1 MSNEVAKSPLSK
13 VSFSLHLVAHSM
25 AAVGC
30 GLVLLAVGQPIWT
43 DDIWWHLALGESYLS
58 QGPWLTHDPLLFTA
72 LGPPP
77 PSSWLMDAGLRA
89 TWNLLGFGGLRIVHV
104 GLVIA
109 IMAIVW
115 ASLRRASRSLV
126 FASVGTSMVA
136 MLSAYRLVQLRPH
149 LGTIAAAVFLH
160 WILFSKPEIPSWKR
174 VFAAAALMG
183 VWANLHPAYPIG
195 PALVAAASA
204 ALFLTSLLAGQG
216 DGDGDGN
223 GNAEDRGLVLRA
235 RATRL
240 GWVFLFGIGAT
251 FINPSGVDGYV
262 RAFSAGAG
270 SESIAIVVDEWSR
283 IQLLTWP
290 TASLPPSRLHWVS
303 AWFLIAAVPLA
314 AARMAWARWQSDQS
328 DGASDSSAD
337 PVMVVLAVT
346 GLGAMLL
353 ATRFVWMAFWP
364 VLLLASTSR
373 SATRTRR
380 LSLTLALVSIA
391 LVAGFYRWG
400 DWPMVTRGLPST
412 LTDYRTPYAAGKY
425 HAHAVS
431 FMRATKLE
439 GNLFGRYAEGGFQA
453 FWLGPAIRTA
463 TNGSL
468 NMSNEALTASFAIRE
483 RMGTRDNPAFVDAL
497 DELGVDLF
505 LGTGLPMQT
514 RPGRPPNYSTIH
526 LEDTPGWILVFRNV
540 DSALYLRN
548 DTRNESNLEKVADYY
563 LANGIPFD
571 RALGFQTERV
581 MRATPEWSRA
591 QGIWTPL
598 LGRRTD
604 PGQGTRATGP
614 MADAYLALGMYDE
627 ANRAN
632 AALLRIDPTEVSALR
647 RHAWLLLRAGRRGP
661 RDELVAAYRALS
673 RHSIS
678 DDSTILTRELLVL
691 LKAAIDGESI
701 PAYRRQVIPVFTR
714 PEAHRLLRSMH
725 PAGPSL
731 D

>member
-1 MSNEVAKSPLSK
+1 MSDEAAKSPLSR
-13 VSFSLHLVAHSM
+13 VSFSLHLVAHAM

-89 TWNLLGFGGLRIVHV
+89 TWNQFGFGGLRIVHV
-104 GLVIA
+104 GIVIA

-115 ASLRRASRSLV
+115 ASLRRASQSLV
-126 FASVGTSMVA
+126 IASVGTSMLA

-149 LGTIAAAVFLH
+149 LGTIAAALLLH
-160 WILFSKPEIPSWKR
+160 WILFTKPELPSWKR
-174 VFAAAALMG
+174 VFAAVALMG

-204 ALFLTSLLAGQG
+204 GLFLSSLLADQ
-216 DGDGDGN
+216 GDGN
-223 GNAEDRGLVLRA
+223 GNGEASGIVLRA
-235 RATRL
+235 RAMRL

-251 FINPSGVDGYV
+251 FIHPSGVDGYV
-262 RAFSAGAG
+262 RAFSAGTG
-270 SESIAIVVDEWSR
+270 SESVAIVVDEWNR

-290 TASLPPSRLHWVS
+290 TATLPPSRLNWVC
-303 AWFLIAAVPLA
+303 AWFLISAVPFA
-314 AARMAWARWQSDQS
+314 AARMGWARWQSDQS
-328 DGASDSSAD
+328 EGASDNSTD
-337 PVMVVLAVT
+337 PVTIVLAVT

-364 VLLLASTSR
+364 VLLLATTTG
-373 SATRTRR
+373 SAIRTRR
-380 LSLTLALVSIA
+380 LSLTLALVSIS

-400 DWPMVTRGLPST
+400 DWPMVTRGLPPT
-412 LTDYRTPYAAGKY
+412 LTDFRTPYAAGKY

-483 RMGTRDNPAFVDAL
+483 RMGTAAKPHFTDAL

-514 RPGRPPNYSTIH
+514 RPGRPPSYSTIH
-526 LEDTPGWILVFRNV
+526 LEDTPGWILVFRNL
-540 DSALYLRN
+540 DSALYMRN
-548 DTRNESNLEKVADYY
+548 DARNESNLEKVADYY

-571 RALGFQTERV
+571 RDLGFQTGRV
-581 MRATPEWSRA
+581 LRAVPEWSRTH
-591 QGIWTPL
+591 GIWTPL
-598 LGRRTD
+598 LGKRAD

-632 AALLRIDPTEVSALR
+632 AALLRIDPTKVSALR
-647 RHAWLLLRAGRRGP
+647 RHAWLLLRASRRAP
-661 RDELVAAYRALS
+661 RDELITAFQALS
-673 RHSIS
+673 RHAMP
-678 DDSTILTRELLVL
+678 DDSTSSTRALLAL

-701 PAYRRQVIPVFTR
+701 PAYRTQVIPVFTR

-725 PAGPSL
+725 PAGSFS